1 LKIPRNLASE
11 IISRYRQ
18 EDLPCLSDTLLR
30 LSRLNPESESAF
42 EELSGII
49 LEDMGLTGKVIRTV
63 NSVYYRRCGQEI
75 TTITQAL
82 VLLGFETVRKIAM
95 NMAVLDLAEKS
106 KNDPLVS
113 LILSSFTAAFLA
125 QDILDPEGVSTGES
139 VFVTGLFHCL
149 GRIILCLHQSKLY
162 EALAAKESEGE
173 AQRKAVEAFFSDL
186 GRGFG
191 ELWGLPQSM
200 INSMEGS
207 QTFSD
212 PESKVIDMCHLAIRS
227 VLTDSGSELLPR
239 VIDKIARE
247 ISSSSEGVVRK
258 ISQAFDTS
266 LSLSTAF
273 KTRASLK
280 RIKTISKRLDRSNGY
295 LGVSSPKGG
304 SGNVEGISRFLGLLT
319 NLTSI
324 MVQKRFGLDKVYL
337 LAAEALLRG
346 VEMERVIL
354 SLLTVDKRWLRPRYA
369 IGKSTEG
376 VKAGL
381 EMAYPPRNQDV
392 ACCFEHNQIRT
403 LNWHIITGK
412 KGLTDQIWLQG
423 QVCLAPIVVNQK
435 SIGCFLLDR
444 PVSKGDILPED
455 ILMVTAVRDLV
466 VLATQNR

>member
-1 LKIPRNLASE
+1 MKIPRDLASE

-30 LSRLNPESESAF
+30 LLRLNPESESAF

-125 QDILDPEGVSTGES
+125 QDILDPEGESTDES
-139 VFVTGLFHCL
+139 VFVRGLFHCL

-162 EALAAKESEGE
+162 EALSAKEAEGE
-173 AQRKAVEAFFSDL
+173 EQRKAVEAFFCDL

-207 QTFSD
+207 QTFTD
-212 PESKVIDMCHLAIRS
+212 PESRVIGMCHLAIRS
-227 VLTDSGSELLPR
+227 VLTDVGSRLLPG

-247 ISSSSEGVVRK
+247 ISSSTEGVVRK
-258 ISQAFDTS
+258 ISQAFDAS
-266 LSLSTAF
+266 LSLSPAF
-273 KTRASLK
+273 KTRATLK
-280 RIKTISKRLDRSNGY
+280 RVKTISKRLDRSNGH
-295 LGVSSPKGG
+295 LAHLQEG
-304 SGNVEGISRFLGLLT
+304 SGDVGGFSRFLRLLT

-369 IGKSTEG
+369 IGKGTEG

-381 EMAYPPRNQDV
+381 EMAYPPSNQDV
-392 ACCFEHNQIRT
+392 SCCFEQNQIRT
-403 LNWHIITGK
+403 LNWHTITGEK
-412 KGLTDQIWLQG
+412 KAPNQIRPQG

-435 SIGCFLLDR
+435 PIGCFLLDR
-444 PVSKGDILPED
+444 PESKGDILLED

>member
-1 LKIPRNLASE
+1 MEIPRNLASE

-125 QDILDPEGVSTGES
+125 QDILDPEGESTGES
-139 VFVTGLFHCL
+139 VFVRGLFHCL

-173 AQRKAVEAFFSDL
+173 EQRKAVEAFFSDL

-212 PESKVIDMCHLAIRS
+212 PDSKVIGMCHLAIRS
-227 VLTDSGSELLPR
+227 VLTDSGSKLLPG

-247 ISSSSEGVVRK
+247 ISSSTEGVVKK
-258 ISQAFDTS
+258 ISQAFDAS
-266 LSLSTAF
+266 LSLSPAF
-273 KTRASLK
+273 KSRATLK
-280 RIKTISKRLDRSNGY
+280 RVKTISKRLDRSNGHLAY
-295 LGVSSPKGG
+295 PPQGG
-304 SGNVEGISRFLGLLT
+304 NGNVGGVSRFLGLLT

-346 VEMERVIL
+346 MEMERVVL

-369 IGKSTEG
+369 IGKGTEG

-392 ACCFEHNQIRT
+392 ARCFEQNQIRT
-403 LNWHIITGK
+403 LNWHTVTDEK
-412 KGLTDQIWLQG
+412 KAPNQIQPQG

-435 SIGCFLLDR
+435 PIGCFLLDR
-444 PVSKGDILPED
+444 PVSKGNILPED